1 MGCGVEG
8 GEAAA
13 VREGVERC
21 FGGRAGSEGAVGEL
35 TGVVRAGER
44 REVEVRVEVRERNAG
59 MHEARGGGRR
69 TWSHQGEASGRA
81 KLCPGNYD

>member
-13 VREGVERC
+13 GREGVERC

-44 REVEVRVEVRERNAG
+44 REVEVRVEVRERRAG
-59 MHEARGGGRR
+59 MYEARGGGRR
-69 TWSHQGEASGRA
+69 TVVTLW
-81 KLCPGNYD
+81 